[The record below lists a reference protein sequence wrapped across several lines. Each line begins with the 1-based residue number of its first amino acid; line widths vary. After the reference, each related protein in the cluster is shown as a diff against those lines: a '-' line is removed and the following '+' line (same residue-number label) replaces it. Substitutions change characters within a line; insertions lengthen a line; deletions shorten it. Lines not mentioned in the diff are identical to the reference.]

1 MEQLLDKLKFKL
13 KEWQEHGVP
22 VFFFRDEQKKA
33 PSVSLT
39 CFLISFVLV
48 VFGLVNKWAKFV
60 DGVDVDNSLELLV
73 ITASLYFGRS
83 FSKKMQSSKTD
94 SKDE

>member
-1 MEQLLDKLKFKL
+1 MEELLVKIKTKI
-13 KEWQEHGVP
+13 KEWQEQGVP

-39 CFLISFVLV
+39 CFLISFCLV
-48 VFGLVNKWAKFV
+48 VFGLINKWAKFV
-60 DGVDVDNSLELLV
+60 DGVDVDNSLELLI

-83 FSKKMQSSKTD
+83 FSKRMVGKSET
-94 SKDE
+94 KDE